1 MEKDGTVRWE
11 LIRNKLLQ
19 WFARS
24 GRTFLWRTTRDPYVI
39 LIAEILLKRTGAP
52 VVDRFLPGFLQTFPT
67 AASLS
72 ETPTEVLE
80 QALSPVGLTRQRAHQ
95 FRALGEALTAR
106 FGAKIPCSKDELI
119 SLPGIG
125 EYTAAAVLC
134 FAYGQPQALVDT
146 NIARII
152 TRLAGIVPSR
162 YEARRSPEIWE
173 AAQALVGTDA
183 DEARHVNWALLDL
196 GASICKVR
204 DPRCQEC
211 PLPALC
217 QFSITHRDPL

>member
-1 MEKDGTVRWE
+1 MEKIGTVQWE
-11 LIRNKLLQ
+11 LVRNKLLQ

-39 LIAEILLKRTGAP
+39 VIAEILLKRTGAP
-52 VVDRFLPGFLQTFPT
+52 VVDRFLPGFLQSFPT
-67 AASLS
+67 VACLS

-80 QALSPVGLTRQRAHQ
+80 HALAPVGLTRQRAQQ
-95 FRALGEALTAR
+95 FRALGEALIAQ
-106 FGAKIPCSKDELI
+106 FAGKIPCSKEELI

-146 NIARII
+146 NVARII
-152 TRLAGIVPSR
+152 TRVADIVPSR

-183 DEARHVNWALLDL
+183 DDVRHVNWALLDL

-211 PLPALC
+211 PLRAPCRFAV
-217 QFSITHRDPL
+217 THRDPL